1 VQPAQPEQDHGRY
14 RIEALAKGLQVL
26 SLFDGSTTT
35 LRTTEMSARTDIPM
49 PTMFRIVATLEE
61 EGYLERAPDGSFQP
75 GLAVMRIGTAAL
87 RSSSLLEVSDRPLRR
102 LADATGETVNLGVL
116 TEDRML
122 YLARLRNADLV
133 TANVQVG
140 TTLPAP
146 YTSMGKLLLSYLPEE
161 ELTRRITTASFT
173 AGAGP
178 NAAAGPDD
186 LRALLP
192 TIRRQGWA
200 IQDEE
205 LAAGLRSI
213 SAPVFGHSDQP
224 VAAVNVAVSA
234 ARYTVDQLVAT
245 LRDPV
250 VETAAE
256 ISVRLRNQ

>member
-1 VQPAQPEQDHGRY
+1 MEQPDGRGRY

-26 SLFDGSTTT
+26 SLFDGTTAS
-35 LRTTEMSARTDIPM
+35 LRTTDMSARTGIPM
-49 PTMFRIVATLEE
+49 PTMFRVVATLEE
-61 EGYLERAPDGSFQP
+61 EGYLERAPDGAFQP
-75 GLAVMRIGTAAL
+75 GLAVLRIGTAAL

-116 TEDRML
+116 TEDRVL

-146 YTSMGKLLLSYLPEE
+146 YTSMGKLLLSYLPEDD
-161 ELTRRITTASFT
+161 LARRITAASFVSP
-173 AGAGP
+173 AGP
-178 NAAAGPDD
+178 NAVAGTDE

-200 IQDEE
+200 VQDEG
-205 LAAGLRSI
+205 LARGLRSI
-213 SAPVFGHSDQP
+213 AAPVFGQGDQP

-234 ARYTVDQLVAT
+234 SRFGVDELVAT

-250 VETAAE
+250 VETASL
-256 ISVRLRNQ
+256 ISLRLRNQ

>member
-1 VQPAQPEQDHGRY
+1 MPEQDRGRY

-26 SLFDGSTTT
+26 SLFDGSTTS
-35 LRTTEMSARTDIPM
+35 LRTTEMSARTEIPM

-61 EGYLERAPDGSFQP
+61 EGYLERGSDGSFRP

-146 YTSMGKLLLSYLPEE
+146 YTSMGKLLLAYLSDD
-161 ELTRRITTASFT
+161 ELSRRITAASF
-173 AGAGP
+173 APGAGP
-178 NAAAGPDD
+178 NAMSGIDE
-186 LRALLP
+186 LRNVLP
-192 TIRRQGWA
+192 GIRAQGWA

-213 SAPVFGHSDQP
+213 SAPVFGHGDQP
-224 VAAVNVAVSA
+224 VAAVNVAVST
-234 ARYTVDQLVAT
+234 ARYDVAQLVST

-250 VETAAE
+250 VATAAE
-256 ISVRLRNQ
+256 ISTRLRAQ